1 MELTYDRGIVDRI
14 IESNG
19 VPSSGLPFDENQEP
33 RVIQVVEYLTRASH
47 RRKPLYVVIFE
58 GESEPD
64 YGEVVWSAE

>member
-14 IESNG
+14 IERR
-19 VPSSGLPFDENQEP
+19 GLPFDENQEP